1 MTKQVFRAGVIGLL
15 SLLATP
21 ALAQLNQTELLQGL
35 DQEFRLALNK
45 AKVPGGAYAVVQGG
59 QIVFTGAYGVREVGK
74 PDKVDA
80 DTVFRLASVSKTFT
94 GGLTVLASQQGSL
107 KLDAPLAHYVPGF
120 QLGSERDTK
129 ALTVDH
135 VVSQASGVMPHAF
148 ENLLEDNQTPEQI
161 LPRFKLLKT
170 SCTPGRCYS
179 YQNILFGLL
188 EQALLHSTGLP
199 YPDLL
204 QQHILGPLKMQ
215 TASVGYAG
223 FLATQNKAMPHHR
236 AGQGWRSEQVKPN
249 FYWVNPAAGI
259 NASATDLAKYLLAML
274 GHQPKVFSPQAL
286 QELRSPAV
294 KVANKP
300 RWPVWQQYKKVSTW
314 YGRGW
319 RMVQYDNHRLFYHGG
334 VVDGYRPYIAYSP
347 EKDIGLVLLTNAEA
361 DVTGKVA
368 KWFWG
373 EVL

>member
-1 MTKQVFRAGVIGLL
+1 MLKHGVRAGVLL
-15 SLLATP
+15 IMALLANP
-21 ALAQLNQTELLQGL
+21 AWAQLNQTELLQGL
-35 DQEFRLALNK
+35 DEQFRLALNK
-45 AKVPGGAYAVVQGG
+45 AHIPGGAYAVVQHGK
-59 QIVFTGAYGVREVGK
+59 IVQTGAYGVREVGK
-74 PDKVDA
+74 PEKVDA
-80 DTVFRLASVSKTFT
+80 DTVFRLASVSKTFA
-94 GGLTVLASQQGSL
+94 GGLTVLAAQQGEL
-107 KLDAPLAHYVPGF
+107 KLDAPLSYYVPGF

-148 ENLLEDNQTPEQI
+148 ENLLEDNQTPDQI

-170 SCTPGRCYS
+170 SCKPGRCYS

-188 EQALLHSTGLP
+188 DQVLLHSTGLP

-204 QQHILGPLKMQ
+204 NQQILKPLAMT

-223 FLATQNKAMPHHR
+223 FLASQNKASPHRR
-236 AGQGWRSEQVKPN
+236 AGKGWHPMDVKPN
-249 FYWVNPAAGI
+249 FYWVQPAAGV
-259 NASATDLAKYLLAML
+259 NASATDLAKYLIAML
-274 GHQPKVFSPQAL
+274 GHNPKVFSPEAL
-286 QELRSPAV
+286 TELRTPQV

-300 RWPVWQQYKKVSTW
+300 RWPVWQHFNKVSTW

-319 RMVQYDNHRLFYHGG
+319 RMVQYDSHRLFYHGG

-361 DVTGKVA
+361 DIAGSVA